1 MYPSDPAL
9 PPIVPEEEASTPEQ
23 EASPPEEETKP
34 PNWEY
39 KTDFAINT
47 KMREVVAKSIEASEL
62 ELAGLLRKLDKLT
75 YGS

>member
-1 MYPSDPAL
+1 MPDTK
-9 PPIVPEEEASTPEQ
+9 EEAT
-23 EASPPEEETKP
+23 EAEVPKEEAPKETP

>member
-1 MYPSDPAL
+1 MPDTK
-9 PPIVPEEEASTPEQ
+9 EEAT
-23 EASPPEEETKP
+23 EAEVPKEEAP

>member
-1 MYPSDPAL
+1 MTDTK
-9 PPIVPEEEASTPEQ
+9 EEAT
-23 EASPPEEETKP
+23 EAEVPKEEVPKEEAP

-47 KMREVVAKSIEASEL
+47 KMREVVTKTIEASEL

-75 YGS
+75 YGG